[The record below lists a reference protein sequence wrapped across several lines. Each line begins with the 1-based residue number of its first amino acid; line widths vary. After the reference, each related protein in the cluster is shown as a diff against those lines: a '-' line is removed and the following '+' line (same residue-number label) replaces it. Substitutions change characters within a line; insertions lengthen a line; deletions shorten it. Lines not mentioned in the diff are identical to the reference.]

1 MAKKTLNKLI
11 SSVKKILS
19 TGDPTDTNKLITAND
34 KASADE
40 LNNLINNQPTTQPSV
55 TVVSAASLSESDSKK
70 LLTEEQKRR
79 KIDDARR
86 LDVEEAQKDEMERRL
101 LFDDKV
107 QLMKDEY
114 QLFLKN
120 NYPNVV
126 GEKQIKDSDVST
138 LQASINQR
146 KTQIEVK
153 ENQLKDRIVER
164 LEREKRRKAQE
175 SKLKVNRVS
184 TNQRF
189 FESEVETEYDEKLV
203 NNPEIENLT
212 DVQLTIKQ
220 VSNLEQKLGR
230 KIISHRDIME
240 RPESDFSINTNF
252 KPNDILIIKERTTI
266 NEENG

>member
-1 MAKKTLNKLI
+1 MAKTRLNKLI

-19 TGDPTDTNKLITAND
+19 TGDPTDTNKLITKND
-34 KASADE
+34 KASTDE
-40 LNNLINNQPTTQPSV
+40 LNSLINNQPTAQPSV

-146 KTQIEVK
+146 KTQFEVK

-164 LEREKRRKAQE
+164 LEREKRRKVQE
-175 SKLKVNRVS
+175 SKLTVNRV
-184 TNQRF
+184 TFNQRF
-189 FESEVETEYDEKLV
+189 FESEVEKEYEEKLV

-212 DVQLTIKQ
+212 DVQQTIKQ
-220 VSNLEQKLGR
+220 LSELEEKLGT
-230 KIISHRDIME
+230 KIIPHRHMME
-240 RPESDFSINTNF
+240 TPDGMV
-252 KPNDILIIKERTTI
+252 LIRERTTP
-266 NEENG
+266 NS